1 MGFLLEAFIV
11 VSGIVG
17 LAWAYY
23 NYSQLLKIPVG
34 GSIGNS
40 LDDENRLLA
49 DSPPGVMDIG
59 AVIREGASEF
69 IWSEYKICSL
79 FILLM
84 AVVIFFCVDGGS
96 QFYTT
101 VAFIIG
107 AATSMFCGGFG
118 MRIAT
123 FANCRTTI
131 TAKNSMGYAFK
142 TAFRAGCVMG
152 FTLVS
157 VSMIVLL
164 ILILVYKSML
174 EIKDSVPDVEKRY
187 Y

>member
-1 MGFLLEAFIV
+1 MAIV
-11 VSGIVG
+11 V
-17 LAWAYY
+17 
-23 NYSQLLKIPVG
+23 
-34 GSIGNS
+34 
-40 LDDENRLLA
+40 
-49 DSPPGVMDIG
+49 
-59 AVIREGASEF
+59 
-69 IWSEYKICSL
+69 
-79 FILLM
+79 
-84 AVVIFFCVDGGS
+84 FFCVDGGN

-101 VAFIIG
+101 VAFVIG

-131 TAKNSMGYAFK
+131 TAKSSLGYAFK
-142 TAFRAGCVMG
+142 TAYRAGCVMG

-174 EIKDSVPDVEKRY
+174 GIDDVAPQGDLRY